1 MTMSYSSDTRPSRT
15 VTISLPPELAHEVD
29 QLAAAE
35 HRTRSELL
43 REAFRQYVTNR
54 KRWES
59 LFAYGERQAQ
69 AVGLTSEEAVAE
81 AVKARRRQ
89 RARRR

>member
-1 MTMSYSSDTRPSRT
+1 
-15 VTISLPPELAHEVD
+15 
-29 QLAAAE
+29 
-35 HRTRSELL
+35 LL

-89 RARRR
+89 RAQRR